1 MVLAT
6 QEHHNLNLILKL
18 NLSLTF
24 LAHFSPSHHT
34 SSHVT
39 LHVTPLSHIVTSHFL
54 LSLSHSLPSL
64 SHALSY
70 YITRHDSYTCIL
82 RYLSATHQVHQKCPL
97 CADHFSRSGLK
108 PVKFNTMVVPN
119 LAVST
124 GSGGG
129 GGGGG
134 GGREFEKRKHRDREK
149 EKERNGDRERERDR
163 ERRGSELEEGEGE
176 GEGEREL
183 KGDSYTLQLLFV
195 EKDSLFPT
203 LPLVKYKKND
213 VNSSSSS
220 GSSGGAGNEGNKNQK
235 NNMKSKKSSPPS
247 HVPIPSFCPPLHRP
261 VSSVATLSE
270 CSLVP
275 LNTEARGRFSRIV
288 TVSIEGCLVAMEEER
303 SMLLAYRQECLD
315 SGCGTGSVYDE
326 ASFNL
331 TDTNTATGIATGTGS
346 ASASQGQGQGHVE
359 EGSSSSSAVGV
370 RSRSNSCWGSPHTV
384 SAAAADTLLSK
395 MIHMQQQQQLQQ
407 QQRNLERLHLQG
419 DTEYLPAI
427 NEALMLL
434 LEKEQAFR
442 DKCSKLGI
450 QAVLTSSSFQNIRE
464 AEANMEQELLDN
476 RNSVNPDVMKEIV
489 IDKRKERDKD
499 REKDHHKGKK
509 IDKDK
514 VKDKD
519 NDRHIASA
527 TVSEMAA
534 VIGAGTGRMTA
545 REMESG
551 TVTGIARGAGT
562 EVQTEKTVDDK
573 NKTGN
578 KFSLSASSVP
588 FVPSFALLS
597 SAQPSFYSSLPPPPP
612 LPLSASLVFPDSSTA
627 TSTSTLGLQL
637 TSSSSTIA
645 ATVTGKE
652 TPIHPQPPPP
662 LPPPLPLPTSDRS
675 SSLCPVPLSSS
686 TSQEDESNLTTVPS
700 TLIQST
706 PSSSSSSS
714 LSTKYHMFQ
723 SPHGDLIFLHPL
735 CTKCLLASVH
745 NDVTHLPYTVTSSVL
760 EIEMLRVSAAMKT
773 RIPFLRYLPDYCQVL
788 LVELDMRGLVT
799 AEAWN
804 AFKEEFV
811 RRAKKRKEKDKITKK
826 EKKQKDDEM

>member
-1 MVLAT
+1 M
-6 QEHHNLNLILKL
+6 
-18 NLSLTF
+18 
-24 LAHFSPSHHT
+24 
-34 SSHVT
+34 
-39 LHVTPLSHIVTSHFL
+39 SHITCHN
-54 LSLSHSLPSL
+54 
-64 SHALSY
+64 
-70 YITRHDSYTCIL
+70 SYTCIL

-97 CADHFSRSGLK
+97 CADHFSRSALK

-119 LAVST
+119 LALST
-124 GSGGG
+124 GTGGGG

-134 GGREFEKRKHRDREK
+134 GGREFEKRKYKDREK
-149 EKERNGDRERERDR
+149 EKERNGERERER

-176 GEGEREL
+176 GEAEREL

-203 LPLVKYKKND
+203 LPVLKIKKND

-220 GSSGGAGNEGNKNQK
+220 SSGGGGGNEGNKNQK
-235 NNMKSKKSSPPS
+235 SNLKSKKSSPPY
-247 HVPIPSFCPPLHRP
+247 HVPTPSSCPLLHRP
-261 VSSVATLSE
+261 VSSITTLSE

-275 LNTEARGRFSRIV
+275 LNTEARGRFSRII

-326 ASFNL
+326 AAFNL
-331 TDTNTATGIATGTGS
+331 TDSNTGTGS
-346 ASASQGQGQGHVE
+346 ASQGQGQGQRQGQGHVE
-359 EGSSSSSAVGV
+359 EGSSSSSAVGA

-384 SAAAADTLLSK
+384 STAAADTLLSK

-407 QQRNLERLHLQG
+407 QQRNLEQLHLQG

-434 LEKEQAFR
+434 LEKEEAFR
-442 DKCSKLGI
+442 DKCAKLGI
-450 QAVLTSSSFQNIRE
+450 QAILTSASFRNIRE
-464 AEANMEQELLDN
+464 AEACMELKLLES

-499 REKDHHKGKK
+499 REKEKDFDKGKK
-509 IDKDK
+509 IEKEK
-514 VKDKD
+514 EKDKD
-519 NDRHIASA
+519 IDKDNSKDKDRHIAPVPDSEIGA
-527 TVSEMAA
+527 VAGTGTGTVR
-534 VIGAGTGRMTA
+534 GAGTG
-545 REMESG
+545 
-551 TVTGIARGAGT
+551 TGL
-562 EVQTEKTVDDK
+562 QTETKALDDK
-573 NKTGN
+573 SRIGY

-597 SAQPSFYSSLPPPPP
+597 TAQPPLRSPLRSPLHSSSLPLPLPLPVPASATSVPPCSSASEHASAFGVQLSSLASASSSVDPSTDKVTSIHSRPPP
-612 LPLSASLVFPDSSTA
+612 LPTSDHSLSLSSV
-627 TSTSTLGLQL
+627 TSS
-637 TSSSSTIA
+637 TSSSST
-645 ATVTGKE
+645 
-652 TPIHPQPPPP
+652 H
-662 LPPPLPLPTSDRS
+662 
-675 SSLCPVPLSSS
+675 
-686 TSQEDESNLTTVPS
+686 QEDETALTTVLP
-700 TLIQST
+700 TLLQPT
-706 PSSSSSSS
+706 PSFSSSSSS

-760 EIEMLRVSAAMKT
+760 EIEILRVSAAMKT
-773 RIPFLRYLPDYCQVL
+773 RIPFLRYLPDYCQV
-788 LVELDMRGLVT
+788 VFIELDMRGLVT
-799 AEAWN
+799 TDAWN